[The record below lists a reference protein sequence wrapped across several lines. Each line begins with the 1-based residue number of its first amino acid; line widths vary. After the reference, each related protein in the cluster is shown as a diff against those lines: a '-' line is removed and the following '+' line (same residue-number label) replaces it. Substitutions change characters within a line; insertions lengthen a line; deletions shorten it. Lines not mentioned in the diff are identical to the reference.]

1 MNRIGLYLLAL
12 TGSVQAV
19 PISRVQSSQVIN
31 WPAPQVGEMHLTSGE
46 LLLPV
51 PIDADGR
58 FTLNQPTPEQLAAE
72 LKPILSFFKTP
83 TLALNCTGKGAA
95 VPTNARYALFT
106 LNTTDG
112 REIRFQTPDG
122 QSRALLLFLT
132 RPTTLRGTLTCPD
145 ADYVVS
151 GTYHAGLVLV
161 PMTRKEQNGKTA
173 WHWNDMLNIK
183 TFSWMLVSPR

>member
-1 MNRIGLYLLAL
+1 MNRRFGLCLLAL

-19 PISRVQSSQVIN
+19 PVSRLPSGQIVN
-31 WPAPQVGEMHLTSGE
+31 WPTPQVGELNLGSGT
-46 LLLPV
+46 LRLPV
-51 PIDADGR
+51 PVAADGR
-58 FTLNQPTPEQLAAE
+58 FTLSQLSPEQVAE
-72 LKPILSFFKTP
+72 NLHPILSFFKVP
-83 TLALNCTGKGAA
+83 TLAPNCTGKGAA
-95 VPTNARYALFT
+95 VPTNGRYALLT
-106 LNTTDG
+106 LNTPDG

-161 PMTRKEQNGKTA
+161 PMTRKEQDGKTA
-173 WHWNDMLNIK
+173 WHWDDLLNLK
-183 TFSWMLVSPR
+183 NFQWRLTTP